1 MNYLVSNNMKAL
13 EGRDCPKNI
22 HLPRIQ
28 TNNWLMAGNKFAYTN
43 RKELKWSKTE
53 FREYLLTMGI
63 RDIVS
68 ENNESNIS
76 NEI

>member
-1 MNYLVSNNMKAL
+1 
-13 EGRDCPKNI
+13 
-22 HLPRIQ
+22 
-28 TNNWLMAGNKFAYTN
+28 MAGNKFAYTN